1 MSLRNIGIVYRKEL
15 TEALRDRRTLITT
28 FLVPLLMIP
37 VLGAGFTGVMSM
49 LYGNAKK
56 EKSKVMILGG
66 ADSPNVVD
74 SLKGSTKLSI
84 VATTPDWKNQI
95 IEKEIRAAVEIPQGF
110 QENLANSSSGT
121 VKIYIYKGE
130 LKSELAALNLET
142 QLKEYRDGIATKRL
156 EANRLPAD
164 LLKPFEVK
172 AQNVAPPEKEAG
184 AILGGIIAYMLIFM
198 CLNGAM
204 HPAIDL
210 TAGEKERGTMETILS
225 SPVSRIHLVLGKFLL
240 VLTASLITAVLLM
253 VSVGISTTIL
263 QKSRVLEQLSEEQG
277 EAPPQLTLKPTAV
290 ASVIIMAIPL
300 SVLFS
305 AALIT
310 IALFAKS
317 YKEAQSYISP
327 LMFLVVIPAVAAMLP
342 GVDLTP
348 KLAIVPLLNVSL
360 LCKELVTGEYHWN
373 YIVLI
378 FASTCVYAAGALYL
392 AVKMFQRES
401 VLFRS

>member
-28 FLVPLLMIP
+28 FLVPLLLIP
-37 VLGAGFTGVMSM
+37 VLGAGFTSVMSAVI
-49 LYGNAKK
+49 GNAKK
-56 EKSKVMILGG
+56 EKPRIMIIGG
-66 ADSPNVVD
+66 EDSPDVVEALRKNPKINVVPT
-74 SLKGSTKLSI
+74 SQ
-84 VATTPDWKNQI
+84 DWKDLVV
-95 IEKEIRAAVEIPQGF
+95 EKKIRAAVEIPPRF
-110 QENLANSSSGT
+110 QADLSKGQAKA
-121 VKIYIYKGE
+121 VKIDVYGGE
-130 LKSELAALNLET
+130 LKSEFAAANIESL
-142 QLKEYRDGIATKRL
+142 LKEYRDSVATERL
-156 EANRLPAD
+156 TANHLPTE

-172 AQNVAPPEKEAG
+172 RQNIAPPEKEAG
-184 AILGGIIAYMLIFM
+184 AILGGIIAYMLILM

-225 SPVSRIHLVLGKFLL
+225 SPVSRTHLVLGKFLL
-240 VLTASLITAVLLM
+240 VMTASLITAVLLM
-253 VSVGISTTIL
+253 FSVSISSAVL
-263 QKSRVLEQLSEEQG
+263 QKSGALNRMVDEGEPVPQLSLG
-277 EAPPQLTLKPTAV
+277 PAAV
-290 ASVIIMAIPL
+290 ASVIIMAVPL

-305 AALIT
+305 AGLFT

-317 YKEAQSYISP
+317 HKEAQSYIAP
-327 LMFLVVIPAVAAMLP
+327 LMFLVVIPAVSAMLP
-342 GVDLTP
+342 GVELTP

-373 YIVLI
+373 FIILI
-378 FASTCVYAAGALYL
+378 FLSTCVYAAGALYL